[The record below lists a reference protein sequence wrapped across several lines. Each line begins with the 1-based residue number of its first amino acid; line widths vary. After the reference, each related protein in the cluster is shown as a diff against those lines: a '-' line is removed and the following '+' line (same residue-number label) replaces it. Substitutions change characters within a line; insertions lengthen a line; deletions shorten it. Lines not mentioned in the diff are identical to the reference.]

1 MAAASS
7 WKKVAGIRAL
17 GRLPCMKQ
25 RAMFAWAALL
35 AAQGGCGGGGGAISP
50 GVADKDA
57 AVATVRQVSFLDGA
71 LSKGDPVEILDNVGG
86 LIGGSSL
93 IVIGRP
99 SSAALG
105 ALSAPAPGTPPPAD
119 AGSAS
124 CDGGGCV
131 FAHYRYSGPDGEGEV
146 ADGTIAIAAVD
157 PVTRQETLDLTIEDL
172 QSSVGPIHLTAS
184 WTLTADSLDGS
195 LHHVFTTPSLD
206 DDLVAFDAIV
216 LDGGSP
222 TGGSLYARWV
232 TAEFGGFD
240 TTVAFP

>member
-1 MAAASS
+1 MRVRAGPCCRSRSANRLAFGVTSPWSPKGGGSYMAAASS

-35 AAQGGCGGGGGAISP
+35 AAHGGCGGGGGAISP

-105 ALSAPAPGTPPPAD
+105 ALSAPAPGTPQPAD
-119 AGSAS
+119 A
-124 CDGGGCV
+124 D
-131 FAHYRYSGPDGEGEV
+131 RK
-146 ADGTIAIAAVD
+146 
-157 PVTRQETLDLTIEDL
+157 
-172 QSSVGPIHLTAS
+172 SV
-184 WTLTADSLDGS
+184 
-195 LHHVFTTPSLD
+195 V
-206 DDLVAFDAIV
+206 
-216 LDGGSP
+216 
-222 TGGSLYARWV
+222 
-232 TAEFGGFD
+232 
-240 TTVAFP
+240 